1 MGIKDKAKEKLE
13 EEEHRGEQEPSGG
26 KDKTTTANEPDPS
39 QGVRGGD
46 EAPNPTKAAEDV
58 D

>member
-1 MGIKDKAKEKLE
+1 LGIKDKTKERAE
-13 EEEHRGEQEPSGG
+13 EEDERRKGSSDG

-39 QGVRGGD
+39 QGVRGAD
-46 EAPNPTKAAEDV
+46 QAPNPTKAAEDV

>member
-1 MGIKDKAKEKLE
+1 LGIKDKTKEKAE
-13 EEEHRGEQEPSGG
+13 EEDERRKGSSDG

-39 QGVRGGD
+39 QGVRGAD
-46 EAPNPTKAAEDV
+46 QAPNPTKAAEDV